1 MGETSKITK
10 LREIGVDI
18 DAALERLGGVEDL
31 YFMIVPKFLE
41 DNNYD
46 LFLNDIENSSY
57 DEAVHHIHTLKG
69 AAYNMGFHKIGDCSG
84 KILEQLREEEYNGLD
99 DLIDELSR
107 EYHQVRATLIE
118 MDL

>member
-1 MGETSKITK
+1 MGETNRITR

-46 LFLNDIENSSY
+46 LFLNDIE
-57 DEAVHHIHTLKG
+57 V
-69 AAYNMGFHKIGDCSG
+69 
-84 KILEQLREEEYNGLD
+84 
-99 DLIDELSR
+99 
-107 EYHQVRATLIE
+107 
-118 MDL
+118 

>member
-1 MGETSKITK
+1 MGEMDKVAK

-46 LFLNDIENSSY
+46 LFLNDMENNAY
-57 DEAVHHIHTLKG
+57 DDAMHHIHTLKG
-69 AAYNMGFHKIGDCSG
+69 AAYNMGFQKIGDCSASIME
-84 KILEQLREEEYNGLD
+84 KLRDEDYNGLD

-107 EYHQVRATLIE
+107 EYHLVRATLIE
-118 MDL
+118 LGL

>member
-1 MGETSKITK
+1 MDETGRITK

-46 LFLNDIENSSY
+46 LFLNDIENSAY

-69 AAYNMGFHKIGDCSG
+69 AAYNMGFHKIGDCSSR
-84 KILEQLREEEYNGLD
+84 ILEQLREEEYNGLD